1 MAFNWCWKLGKR
13 RAALLGLTNRGK
25 HAQRLVGFRK
35 QMLTRAALVG
45 FKRRRTHAGFGSF
58 NKSCKVNQVGLI
70 LNVWTCVVHRW
81 NNRGEPAYIYA
92 LSSLSYRKQFK
103 RQRTSWINKRKL
115 FRLVMRYYILLRL
128 CVNLR
133 WYRRIKWPSR
143 AIFYQLEVSQYLKE
157 LCHEIQ
163 PNWAITKCPLN

>member
-1 MAFNWCWKLGKR
+1 MLKTGEKACSFAWFNKQRQTRPAFGWFWETDVNTC
-13 RAALLGLTNRGK
+13 
-25 HAQRLVGFRK
+25 GFSW
-35 QMLTRAALVG
+35 